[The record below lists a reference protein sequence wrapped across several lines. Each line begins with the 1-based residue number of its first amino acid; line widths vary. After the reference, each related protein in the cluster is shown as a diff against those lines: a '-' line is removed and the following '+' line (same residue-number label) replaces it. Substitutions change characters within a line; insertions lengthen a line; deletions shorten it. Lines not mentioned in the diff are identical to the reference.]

1 MPEIKTAKGVC
12 LFAFGSV
19 IRREKL
25 VPYDLRHSWA
35 ITVHTDERFNHVDI
49 AKAADCMGHDVV
61 THRKHYLKWVGEE
74 QDRKRAMSLNIH
86 RDIETKIIEK

>member
-1 MPEIKTAKGVC
+1 MDQAKSWKLILNGKYHS
-12 LFAFGSV
+12 AYE
-19 IRREKL
+19 EKNI

-74 QDRKRAMSLNIH
+74 QDRKRAMSLNIP
-86 RDIETKIIEK
+86 RDIKTKMIKK